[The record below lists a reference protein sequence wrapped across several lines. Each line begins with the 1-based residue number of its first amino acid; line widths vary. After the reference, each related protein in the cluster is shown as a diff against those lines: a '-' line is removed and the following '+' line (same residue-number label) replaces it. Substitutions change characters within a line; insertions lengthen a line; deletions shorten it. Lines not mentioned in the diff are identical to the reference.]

1 MYKGCPL
8 LLLLLLFAHSPTTP
22 DIVFRKSASACFPYF
37 PSSKSHRLYLIDTPP
52 GPRRCFYLTGLG
64 FSMPTLPSPFARVY
78 NIEPILSLIPSHQW
92 QWHRLPVHRLQFFFL
107 AMRSS
112 YTANSLIPSI
122 EEVQQFNCLATNRL
136 PGKLPLLQ
144 HLPLLV
150 KGTPRAWIHY
160 TEHVIPFHSSFV
172 RFLRGPNWIISTA
185 IDRCR
190 SISDIFLWARPWK
203 SVGGLFTAN
212 TGPWY
217 NARGRRLGRISNVT
231 WIIWGSRNHK

>member
-1 MYKGCPL
+1 
-8 LLLLLLFAHSPTTP
+8 
-22 DIVFRKSASACFPYF
+22 
-37 PSSKSHRLYLIDTPP
+37 
-52 GPRRCFYLTGLG
+52 
-64 FSMPTLPSPFARVY
+64 MPTLPSPFARVY

-107 AMRSS
+107 VMRSS

-136 PGKLPLLQ
+136 PGKLPPLQ

-190 SISDIFLWARPWK
+190 SISDIFLWARPWT

-217 NARGRRLGRISNVT
+217 NARGRRTVGKDFKCHLNNMREQEPQITLLDVPFSWKNCSLLWHTIYSAEATTTTGLHLVVGTTLEIN
-231 WIIWGSRNHK
+231 